1 MIDLYTAGT
10 SNGQRASVML
20 EATGLPYRA
29 HKVDLASGAQR
40 GPEFLKIN
48 PAGQIPVIVDHGGAG
63 GHPLTVAQSG
73 AIMLYLAERSGSFLP
88 SDPVQRARVLE
99 AFMQVMTDVAPA
111 SSALFYMAKATE
123 PANPEVMAY
132 CKTRFLSMLA
142 PVDRRLA
149 RHPWVA
155 GEEIS
160 IADFALYPT
169 VAGRKA
175 ILDEAPGLSDLRRWA
190 QTMALRPDVARG
202 MAVPG

>member
-29 HKVDLASGAQR
+29 HKVDLAAGAQR
-40 GPEFLKIN
+40 SPEFLRIN
-48 PAGQIPVIVDHGGAG
+48 PAGQIPVIVDHGGPG
-63 GHPLTVAQSG
+63 GRPITVAQSG
-73 AIMLYLAERSGSFLP
+73 AIILYLAERSGRFLP
-88 SDPVQRARVLE
+88 SEAVQRARVLE

-123 PANPEVMAY
+123 PPNPEVMAY
-132 CKTRFLSMLA
+132 CKNRLLGMLA
-142 PVDRRLA
+142 QIDRRLS
-149 RHPWVA
+149 RHAWLA

-169 VAGRKA
+169 VAGRQA
-175 ILDEAPGLSDLRRWA
+175 IIDEAPGLSDLRRWS
-190 QTMALRPDVARG
+190 QTMATRPDVARG